1 MSDFSMDGFQ
11 TDPWASYDSPLSESY
26 IDWVPDPVVTEEPAY
41 VSSPPYVTAQNSFAD
56 SNIIAASNW
65 SPPSFNSDGFLSGLK
80 NFTDWG
86 LKVSGTIFA
95 ANNAAKDQ
103 QLNNYLKKAQV
114 DIFQTQASSAQRV
127 AGLNAQTNANM
138 AQMRINAANTG
149 AVGANLGAA
158 VGNNSLMLW
167 LTVAGVVFAFIQV
180 VNSSK

>member
-1 MSDFSMDGFQ
+1 MSDFSMDGFYS
-11 TDPWASYDSPLSESY
+11 DPWASYDSPLADSY
-26 IDWVPDPVVTEEPAY
+26 IDWVPEVIADAAPAY
-41 VSSPPYVTAQNSFAD
+41 ESSPAYVTAQNSFAD
-56 SNIIAASNW
+56 SNVIAASNW
-65 SPPSFNSDGFLSGLK
+65 SPPSFNGDGFLSGLK

-114 DIFQTQASSAQRV
+114 DIFQQQAASAQQI
-127 AGLNAQTNANM
+127 AGLNAKTQANL
-138 AQMRINAANTG
+138 ATMRINAANTG